1 MLDDDALVDLSEP
14 VRGNIEQRRAVRPDF
29 NASGRSALAS
39 TSHIRLGTGGPRGTL
54 SVGHPPTFMAAVD
67 DIVKDAIKVFNST
80 GHKTVEGA
88 LFCYPLKWLD
98 ELLAGFLTHQKQ
110 ELDVGV
116 VGDDAISRAAD

>member
-1 MLDDDALVDLSEP
+1 M
-14 VRGNIEQRRAVRPDF
+14 
-29 NASGRSALAS
+29 
-39 TSHIRLGTGGPRGTL
+39 
-54 SVGHPPTFMAAVD
+54 SVGHPPTFLAAVD
-67 DIVKDAIKVFNST
+67 EIVKDAIKVFNST

-88 LFCYPLKWLD
+88 LFCHRLKWLD